1 MIHFGPA
8 GSPIGT
14 KTTEEGVKRVSDLG
28 LDAMEVQFVRG
39 VRMKAEMAKEVGK
52 LAKELNV
59 HLSAHAPYYV
69 NLNSQKPETI
79 EKSKEHILRTAEVAD
94 ALGAEV
100 IAIHAGYYSG
110 TTSTKATEMMSKGL
124 DHCAEKIQENGWK
137 VLIGLETMGRVAT
150 WGTLDE
156 IGEVC
161 ATVEGVIPVLDFAHI
176 HARSG
181 GFLKTEEDFEE
192 LLERYEEIFDEFL
205 HSHFTC
211 INYGK
216 KGEKNHL
223 TLEAKEPDFA
233 ALAPVLKNKK
243 YDITIISESPILD
256 EDSLKMKEMIERV

>member
-1 MIHFGPA
+1 MIHLGPA
-8 GSPIGT
+8 GSPIGV
-14 KTTEEGVKRVSDLG
+14 KTTEEGVKRVADLG

-39 VRMKAEMAKEVGK
+39 VRMKVELAREIGK

-79 EKSKEHILRTAEVAD
+79 EKSKEHILKTAEVAD
-94 ALGAEV
+94 ALGAKV
-100 IAIHAGYYSG
+100 IAVHAGYYSG
-110 TTSTKATEMMSKGL
+110 STSNKATEVMKKGI
-124 DHCAEKIQENGWK
+124 DYCADKIQDNGWK

-156 IGEVC
+156 IRQVC
-161 ATVEGVIPVLDFAHI
+161 TSVEGVIPVVDFAHI
-176 HARSG
+176 HARYG
-181 GFLKTEEDFEE
+181 GFLKTKEDFEE
-192 LLERYEEIFDEFL
+192 LLERYEAIFDEFL

-233 ALAPVLKNKK
+233 ALAPVLKKKK
-243 YDITIISESPILD
+243 YDITIISESPILE
-256 EDSLKMKEMIERV
+256 EDSLKMKEIIERV